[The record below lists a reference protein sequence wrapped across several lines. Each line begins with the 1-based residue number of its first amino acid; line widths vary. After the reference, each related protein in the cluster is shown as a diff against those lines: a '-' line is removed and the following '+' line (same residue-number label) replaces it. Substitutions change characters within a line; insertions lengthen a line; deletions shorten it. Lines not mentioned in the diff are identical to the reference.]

1 MSIFK
6 RGNVYWYH
14 FLFNGEHFQKS
25 TKQGNPR
32 TARQIEAAHR
42 TALARGE
49 VGFNDHKPVPTLGEF
64 IENRFTPWARATFE
78 QASPKTWTGWYR
90 TQLANISAYP
100 ALVNRKLDAIT
111 SEHAADYAGHLQ
123 AKGWKPSSV
132 NSSLQ
137 VLRRALRLA
146 VEWGITP
153 SAPKIKLLRD
163 AHQRERVVSHDEEAR
178 YLGAAGELMAEIA
191 VVLIDTGMRPEEN
204 SRLRWECIGWSSGQQ
219 GTLQVTHGKT
229 AAAKRMIPMSPRV
242 RAVIERRW
250 VAAQKPREGWVW
262 AADTL
267 SGHIEPSTTKKQ
279 HQRALRLSGVRPFVI
294 YSLRHTFLT
303 RLGEAGCDAWTL
315 ARIAGHSSISM
326 SARYVH
332 PSENAVM
339 NAFDRLQT
347 PKQLPKGVQ

>member
-1 MSIFK
+1 
-6 RGNVYWYH
+6 
-14 FLFNGEHFQKS
+14 
-25 TKQGNPR
+25 
-32 TARQIEAAHR
+32 
-42 TALARGE
+42 
-49 VGFNDHKPVPTLGEF
+49 
-64 IENRFTPWARATFE
+64 
-78 QASPKTWTGWYR
+78 
-90 TQLANISAYP
+90 
-100 ALVNRKLDAIT
+100 
-111 SEHAADYAGHLQ
+111 
-123 AKGWKPSSV
+123 
-132 NSSLQ
+132 
-137 VLRRALRLA
+137 
-146 VEWGITP
+146 
-153 SAPKIKLLRD
+153 
-163 AHQRERVVSHDEEAR
+163 VSHDEEAR